1 MLVLFSDGD
10 SRQVD
15 VDARDRHKNR
25 SDGSKN
31 VLFLVDKGES
41 SRGKESEFF
50 IYFCSFGHIYGS
62 PNKINLEKFVKVDK
76 RIK

>member
-1 MLVLFSDGD
+1 MGSLLLDLLAPFLWCRLETVGIPASLREVAETHVLVLLSDGD

-31 VLFLVDKGES
+31 VLFLLD
-41 SRGKESEFF
+41 
-50 IYFCSFGHIYGS
+50 
-62 PNKINLEKFVKVDK
+62 
-76 RIK
+76 